1 MSIAPSADRER
12 YELIDALRGAALAGV
27 LLMNL
32 GEFSL
37 FEHLDTAQRQ
47 ALATAGFDRWAGLLL
62 HVVVEG
68 KAITV
73 FSLLFGLGFAMQL
86 ERASRAGV
94 DGLHLYLRRLGVL
107 LAIGLLHACLLWSGD
122 ILMRYA
128 LLALVLLP
136 FRHASDRALLGIGLT
151 LGVCWPLATP
161 LMSALTSALISD
173 KAMDAEQLAVFGS
186 GSYGATIAQH
196 TAVTAWT
203 WLSDWGVIPFVFAR
217 FLLGYWAGRKRLLQ
231 APVQHRVL
239 LRRIALAA
247 GAIGVAATLAVL
259 LHARLTSTD
268 PGPAITPGQIASEI
282 GRQIGILGLG
292 IAYAC
297 SFGLL
302 WLQPA
307 WQRGLR
313 WLVPVGR
320 MAVSNYLAQSV
331 AGVLIFYGWGL
342 GVGPRFGVAGIL
354 VAWAVLFAAQVVW
367 SRWWLRRFRFGP
379 MEWLWRALTYGQ
391 RPPMRREDPETAPQG
406 M

>member
-1 MSIAPSADRER
+1 MPIAPSADRER

-32 GEFSL
+32 GDFSL
-37 FEHLDTAQRQ
+37 FERLDPAQRQ
-47 ALATAGFDRWAGLLL
+47 ALPTAGFDRWAGLLL
-62 HVVVEG
+62 HVVAEG

-86 ERASRAGV
+86 ERASRTEV
-94 DGLHLYLRRLGVL
+94 DGLHLYVRRLSVL

-122 ILMRYA
+122 ILLRYA

-136 FRHASDRALLGIGLT
+136 FRHVSDRALLGIGLA

-161 LMSALTSALISD
+161 LMSSLTSTLVSD

-186 GSYGATIAQH
+186 GSYGATVAQNI
-196 TAVTAWT
+196 AVTAWT
-203 WLSDWGVIPFVFAR
+203 WLSSWGVIPFVFAR

-239 LRRIALAA
+239 LRRIGLAA
-247 GAIGVAATLAVL
+247 AAIGVVATLMVL
-259 LHARLTSTD
+259 VHAHLTPTD
-268 PGPAITPGQIASEI
+268 QVPVATHGQIVAEI

-297 SFGLL
+297 GFGLL

-313 WLVPVGR
+313 WLAPVGR

-342 GVGPRFGVAGIL
+342 GVGPRLGVAGIL
-354 VAWAVLFAAQVVW
+354 VAWVVLFAAQIVW
-367 SRWWLRRFRFGP
+367 SHWWLQRFRFGP
-379 MEWLWRALTYGQ
+379 MEWLWRALTYGH
-391 RPPMRREDPETAPQG
+391 RPPMRREVPAIAS
-406 M
+406 